1 MAKALALLYAIA
13 ANLIFLLVYLYFIG
27 FVGNV
32 VVPKSIDSGT
42 PGGIIAATLINL
54 ALLAVFALQHSL
66 MARAGFKRVLTQW
79 LPPPIERATYVL
91 ISSAVLALLCW
102 QWRPLPVVIWQIDNR
117 VLSIL
122 LTALFGLGWGI
133 GLIAAKAFDIFEL
146 FGLRQVVANR
156 QGATIMATPFA
167 TPGLYAFVRHPMM
180 TGFLISFWATPTM
193 TAGHLLFALVMT
205 IYICIAV
212 KFFEERDLKKAFGE
226 EYARYQRE
234 VPMLVP
240 GRRPRTDH

>member
-1 MAKALALLYAIA
+1 MANVLALLYAIA
-13 ANLIFLLVYLYFIG
+13 ANLIFALVYLYFIG

-32 VVPKSIDSGT
+32 VVPKSIDSGSEGE
-42 PGGIIAATLINL
+42 PLNAVLINL
-54 ALLAVFALQHSL
+54 ALLAVFALQHTL
-66 MARAGFKRVLTQW
+66 MARTGFKQSLRKW
-79 LPPPIERATYVL
+79 LPPSIERATYVL

-102 QWRPLPVVIWQIDNR
+102 QWRPLTALIWQVDNR
-117 VLSIL
+117 VFSIF

-146 FGLRQVVANR
+146 FGLRQVITNLRGSA
-156 QGATIMATPFA
+156 IIATPFA
-167 TPGLYAFVRHPMM
+167 TPGLYRMVRHPIM

-205 IYICIAV
+205 IYIYVAV
-212 KFFEERDLKKAFGE
+212 RFFEERDLKIAFGE
-226 EYARYQRE
+226 TYAKYQRE

-240 GRRPRTDH
+240 RGLPRRP